1 MTRRKQEILPAV
13 VTNEKKQQIM
23 MKMIH
28 NVQGSVNDALTRAG
42 YAAKLGQ
49 SYGKDRDLYEALGY
63 PYTLTYDRYYGRY
76 LRQDIARRIV
86 NAFPDATWRGKPEII
101 EKEESDE
108 TKFEKEWK
116 TMVKD
121 LRVYHYLRRADRL
134 SGIGS
139 YGILLM
145 GFDDVAEAK
154 DLKTE
159 VSSAKKLLYL
169 QPYSQVNAEIKE
181 FNKDASN
188 ERFGKPEIY
197 SVNVTAG
204 EGMSGTSIEVHW
216 TRVLHLADD
225 TLESDIY
232 GTPRLQPVYNRMQ
245 DLETIVGGSAEMFWR
260 GAYPGL
266 SFEADKETNLDAQSM
281 SDLEDEIKN
290 YMHGMNRFLRL
301 QGIKTNQLN
310 PTIADPDKHVEVQLK
325 MVSSVT
331 QIPVRILTGSERGE
345 LSSTEDKE
353 NWNDRVDERRVDYA
367 EPMILRPFIDA
378 QMKAGTLS
386 TVKDYLVKWPDIDA
400 SSEKEVAEINEIRIK
415 IVKDYMTSGADTI
428 MPPVKFLV
436 KFLDWDEEEAKSVT
450 AEVEHTM
457 AEEQEQIM
465 ADEKAKAEAE
475 LAFAKQTGARPP
487 APVGV

>member
-1 MTRRKQEILPAV
+1 
-13 VTNEKKQQIM
+13 
-23 MKMIH
+23 
-28 NVQGSVNDALTRAG
+28 
-42 YAAKLGQ
+42 
-49 SYGKDRDLYEALGY
+49 
-63 PYTLTYDRYYGRY
+63 
-76 LRQDIARRIV
+76 
-86 NAFPDATWRGKPEII
+86 
-101 EKEESDE
+101 
-108 TKFEKEWK
+108 
-116 TMVKD
+116 
-121 LRVYHYLRRADRL
+121 
-134 SGIGS
+134 
-139 YGILLM
+139 
-145 GFDDVAEAK
+145 
-154 DLKTE
+154 
-159 VSSAKKLLYL
+159 
-169 QPYSQVNAEIKE
+169 
-181 FNKDASN
+181 
-188 ERFGKPEIY
+188 
-197 SVNVTAG
+197 
-204 EGMSGTSIEVHW
+204 MSGTSIEVHW

-325 MVSSVT
+325 MVSSVI

-475 LAFAKQTGARPP
+475 LAFAKQTGAKPP